1 MLNPRSQAPL
11 NPRCLG
17 GLYHQSMTD
26 QPTIGSRLRL
36 LRRHFKLSGDALGE
50 ICEVSKGMV
59 SQWEQNTSTPT
70 VDRLL
75 MLRSKHRFS
84 IDWVLTGEGEMI
96 PSGLYVTEPR
106 VAAIAATLLHA
117 MEDGQDYLV
126 ENTQK
131 GLDASTKL
139 AAEAAARAKAKD
151 C

>member
-1 MLNPRSQAPL
+1 
-11 NPRCLG
+11 
-17 GLYHQSMTD
+17 
-26 QPTIGSRLRL
+26 
-36 LRRHFKLSGDALGE
+36 
-50 ICEVSKGMV
+50 MV